1 MPARDRITK
10 SYIDT
15 PDGQV
20 HLRIAGAGGRVV
32 LMVHWTPLTGR
43 LYAGIAEILAA
54 AGFRV
59 IMPDLLGYGRSDPRP
74 DPWSMAAYADN
85 LLNLLKGLNV
95 TQCVVLG
102 GHNGASIAIEMAL
115 QSAVVRGVI
124 LDGLPVLTPE
134 LRAAF
139 ANLRESPRPSVKEDG
154 SHATLAWD
162 RTVGLL
168 KMYIPGFEV
177 SDVTLDMV
185 HLTLKDYLETDFVT
199 AGAVAASFDAEI
211 ELPKVN
217 QPIFLLGAEL
227 ETLAASF
234 PIAQALRPEA
244 KGHFFKGHHPLLMQ
258 GREVEYVEAI
268 LPFLEAHA

>member
-1 MPARDRITK
+1 MPARDRIPK

-15 PDGQV
+15 PHGQV
-20 HLRIAGAGGRVV
+20 HLRIAGAGSRVV
-32 LMVHWTPLTGR
+32 LMLHWTPLTGR
-43 LYAGIAEILAA
+43 FYAGIAENLAA
-54 AGFRV
+54 RGFRA

-74 DPWSMAAYADN
+74 DPWSMAAYGEN
-85 LLNLLKGLNV
+85 LLGVLQALGV
-95 TQCVVLG
+95 YDCVVLG

-115 QSAVVRGVI
+115 KSAAVRGVI
-124 LDGLPVLTPE
+124 LDGVPVLTPE

-177 SDVTLDMV
+177 NDASLDMI

-211 ELPKVN
+211 ELPKVT
-217 QPIFLLGAEL
+217 QPVFLLGAEL

-244 KGHFFKGHHPLLMQ
+244 GSHFFAGHHPLLVG
-258 GREVEYVEAI
+258 GREQEYVDAI
-268 LPFLEAHA
+268 MPFLEAHT